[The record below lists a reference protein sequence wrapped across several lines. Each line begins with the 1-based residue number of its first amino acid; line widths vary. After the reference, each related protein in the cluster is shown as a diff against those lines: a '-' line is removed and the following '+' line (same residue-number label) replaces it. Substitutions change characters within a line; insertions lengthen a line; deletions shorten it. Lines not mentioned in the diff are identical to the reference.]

1 MKKLSLFIIFLLIS
15 NCSIKKVEKHHGV
28 HFLDKKQQK
37 LSLKSSNKNDL
48 LNLLGPPSTK
58 SSFDND
64 VWIYIERVTRNKSVL
79 SLGKDELFINNV
91 LVLEIDNKGLLVKKD
106 FYDITKMN
114 ELKFSKKTTENQFSK
129 NSFVYGFLQSMRQKI
144 NDPLN
149 KRRK

>member
-1 MKKLSLFIIFLLIS
+1 M
-15 NCSIKKVEKHHGV
+15 

>member
-1 MKKLSLFIIFLLIS
+1 MIY
-15 NCSIKKVEKHHGV
+15 
-28 HFLDKKQQK
+28 
-37 LSLKSSNKNDL
+37 

-106 FYDITKMN
+106 FYDIN
-114 ELKFSKKTTENQFSK
+114 
-129 NSFVYGFLQSMRQKI
+129 
-144 NDPLN
+144 
-149 KRRK
+149 

>member
-1 MKKLSLFIIFLLIS
+1 MKKISLFIIILLIS

-37 LSLKSSNKNDL
+37 LTLNTSNKNDL

-64 VWIYIERVTRNKSVL
+64 VWIYIERVTKNKSVF
-79 SLGKDELFINNV
+79 SLGKAELFVNNV
-91 LVLEIDNKGLLVKKD
+91 LVLEIDNKGLIVKKN

-114 ELKFSKKTTENQFSK
+114 ELKFSKKETKDQLSK
-129 NSFVYGFLQSMRQKI
+129 NSFVYGFLQSMKQKI

-149 KRRK
+149 KRK